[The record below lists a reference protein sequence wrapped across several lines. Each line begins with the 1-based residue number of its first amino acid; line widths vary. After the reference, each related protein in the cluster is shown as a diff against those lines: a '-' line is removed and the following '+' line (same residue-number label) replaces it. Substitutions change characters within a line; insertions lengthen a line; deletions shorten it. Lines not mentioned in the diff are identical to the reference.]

1 MWWVGPLV
9 EWEEAS
15 DVIVEPSD
23 LWEIGGVI
31 SVVEKSKRSW
41 SKASGR

>member
-1 MWWVGPLV
+1 M
-9 EWEEAS
+9 EQEEAS
-15 DVIVEPSD
+15 DVMVEPSD
-23 LWEIGGVI
+23 LWEMGGVI